1 MKIYQNQSLN
11 YFANKQK
18 NEEEEE
24 SSDQMKIRLF
34 FLVESV
40 LLMQGQWNRPFIHS
54 FIHLTHESFIV
65 IIIII
70 IIIIKLFSL

>member
-18 NEEEEE
+18 NEEEEK

-34 FLVESV
+34 FCGKCTTNAGVML
-40 LLMQGQWNRPFIHS
+40 
-54 FIHLTHESFIV
+54 
-65 IIIII
+65 
-70 IIIIKLFSL
+70 